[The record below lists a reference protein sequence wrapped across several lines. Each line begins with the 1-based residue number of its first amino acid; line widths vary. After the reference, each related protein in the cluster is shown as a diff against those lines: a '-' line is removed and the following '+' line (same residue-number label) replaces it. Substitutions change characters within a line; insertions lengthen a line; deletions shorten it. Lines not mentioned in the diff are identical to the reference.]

1 MGVCVS
7 KPSSTT
13 VVAVPPIQGAPPPSE
28 PPPPSVDSGN
38 RSNERREGEKIHFE
52 LEVAK
57 KSPYFPV
64 FSPSPAHYLFS
75 KKSPLRSPANVSS
88 NSTPKR
94 FFRKPFPPPSPAKHI
109 MAVLARRHGS
119 VKPNEAS
126 IPEGNDIEGPG
137 LDKSFGFSKHF
148 RNKYE
153 LGEEVGKG
161 HFGHTCRATVKK
173 GELKGKQV
181 AVKVIPKAKVCY
193 LFPLFQPNFCSSL
206 CIIIL
211 PFMFTG
217 RRVDHLLILIF
228 RRLC

>member
-1 MGVCVS
+1 MGLCVS

-13 VVAVPPIQGAPPPSE
+13 VVAVPAIQDALPPLETSLPS
-28 PPPPSVDSGN
+28 PDAGN
-38 RSNERREGEKIHFE
+38 RTTETREGDKTPFD
-52 LEVAK
+52 LEVAN
-57 KSPYFPV
+57 KSPYFPL
-64 FSPSPAHYLFS
+64 FTPSPAHYLFS

-94 FFRKPFPPPSPAKHI
+94 FFKKPFPPPSPAKHI

-126 IPEGNDIEGPG
+126 IPEGNVIEGPG

-193 LFPLFQPNFCSSL
+193 LFPQFFN
-206 CIIIL
+206 
-211 PFMFTG
+211 
-217 RRVDHLLILIF
+217 
-228 RRLC
+228 